1 MWEIHSLSSMIRIL
15 HLKNT
20 YFSRIGELNLE
31 FLIFIF
37 FSKIGSRGNLLT

>member
-1 MWEIHSLSSMIRIL
+1 MWEVHSLSSMIRIS

-20 YFSRIGELNLE
+20 YFSRIGELDLE

-37 FSKIGSRGNLLT
+37 LVK

>member
-1 MWEIHSLSSMIRIL
+1 MWEIHSLFFYDSYFTF
-15 HLKNT
+15 KNT

>member
-1 MWEIHSLSSMIRIL
+1 MWEVHSLSSVIRIL

-31 FLIFIF
+31 FFIFIF
-37 FSKIGSRGNLLT
+37 SVK